1 MRIVLASK
9 SPRRREILSMLGIR
23 FDVVSADADESSDI
37 TDPAALV
44 QELAL
49 RKGRATRELLRA
61 KGEWDDDTLIIAS
74 DTVVA
79 AGGEILGKPRDNAD
93 AARMLGLLSG
103 TAHHV
108 ISGVSLLRGD
118 REIADFDDTCVF
130 FDDMTPADIDWYVQS
145 GEPADKA
152 GAYAVQGLA
161 SLWIKGLQ
169 GCYFNVVGLPVHK
182 LNALSERFLGQGLV
196 ALTK

>member
-108 ISGVSLLRGD
+108 ISGVSLLMGD